1 MKVTSTPPDTTLIM
15 APRGGKGKQAET
27 RTKTIW
33 FLLVDHEGKLR
44 FGDLTVLDVQ
54 ADITVAALQRM
65 IKEKKRS
72 HLGPFEADDF
82 EVWTYKHMD
91 LSSDPMFEELEDIVG
106 RIKFLKASKNL
117 KCLSS
122 SKQKMSNID
131 FPEDVILLVRVPPPQ
146 TADTA
151 GGGDGESLIR
161 LAPTQHV

>member
-106 RIKFLKASKNL
+106 RIKFLKASKNP
-117 KCLSS
+117 KRLSP
-122 SKQKMSNID
+122 KQKVAKID
-131 FPEDVILLVRVPPPQ
+131 PAEDVILLVRVPPPQ
-146 TADTA
+146 TTDTA
-151 GGGDGESLIR
+151 GGGDGESFIR